1 MIKRFFLAS
10 VLMVLFTH
18 MAIGQNSIRFQVFDE
33 ETNEPLVGAT
43 AFVSTTKGGISD
55 SQGFVTLT
63 NLSGTEVEV
72 RFSFVGYETQT
83 NTYIFSEV
91 GNETIK
97 IMMESATEEHEEVAI
112 VTATRSSRS
121 IEEIPTRIEFLGTE
135 ELEEKAVMKSANIAM
150 LLRESTGIQMQITS
164 PSSANQSIRIQGL
177 DGRYTQLLKDGFP
190 LYGGFSGGLSI
201 MQIPP
206 LDLKQVEVIKG
217 SNATL
222 YGGGAIAG
230 LVNLVSIQPEDEARF
245 RLMLDQTSA
254 GGTTVNTF
262 YAKRNDK
269 FGMSLFASGGLQNAY
284 DVNDDNFSDIPE
296 SKALTFNPTFFY
308 YPSADSKIRLAL
320 SGTFEDRLG
329 GNLDAIDAEQS
340 NANAYLQENNTN
352 RLSYQLSYEKNW
364 DANRSFTI
372 KNSLLSFERTIQE
385 PNLVFNGQQ
394 YATFSEA
401 AYSFGRD
408 KSRWI
413 VGANLYSDNFTE
425 DSGTNNNRNYEQ
437 ITTGAFIQQVEQ
449 VSETFSI
456 ESGVRLDY
464 NNDYGW
470 FALPRIALFYNPA
483 SKFSYRLGGGL
494 GYKTPTIFT
503 EDTERLSFRGLD
515 ASNLTSLDAEK
526 SFGGNFDINYKTAI
540 GERWTFSVNQL
551 FFYTQLNDP
560 LALRQVPLTNSFRFE
575 NAGDHMRS
583 QGLET
588 NLKLTYN
595 DFKLFF
601 NYALIDAKEKFDN
614 RDDQKPLTAKH
625 NIGAVLVYEEEGKWR
640 IGLEAY
646 YTGEQYRRDLTR
658 TDNYWITGLMVLRKF
673 KHISL
678 YSNFENFSDTRQS
691 KFENIDLGSN
701 MSPSDL
707 DIWAPLE
714 GFVVNFGVIIDFGHS
729 EHH

>member
-1 MIKRFFLAS
+1 MIKRILLAS
-10 VLMVLFTH
+10 CLTMLFTH
-18 MAIGQNSIRFQVFDE
+18 MAVGQTNIRFQVLDND
-33 ETNEPLVGAT
+33 TKEPLVGAT
-43 AFVSTTKGGISD
+43 AFVSASKGGFTD
-55 SQGFVTLT
+55 ANGFVTLT
-63 NLSGTEVEV
+63 DLNGTEADI

-83 NTYIFSEV
+83 LNFVFGQLGNTP
-91 GNETIK
+91 IK
-97 IMMESATEEHEEVAI
+97 ILLEPSVEESEEAI

-254 GGTTVNTF
+254 GGTTLNTF

-269 FGMSLFASGGLQNAY
+269 LGVSLFASANNQNDY
-284 DVNDDNFSDIPE
+284 EVNGDNFSDIPK
-296 SKALTFNPTFFY
+296 SQSLTFNPTFFY
-308 YPSADSKIRLAL
+308 YPTEDSKLRLAL

-329 GNLDAIDAEQS
+329 GNLDAIEAEQS
-340 NANAYLQENNTN
+340 SANAYLQENITN
-352 RLSYQLSYEKNW
+352 RLSYQLSYDKAFGENK
-364 DANRSFTI
+364 SLSI
-372 KNSLLSFERTIQE
+372 KNSLLSFDRTIRE
-385 PNLVFNGQQ
+385 PNLLFDGQQ

-401 AYSFGRD
+401 TYSFGRET
-408 KSRWI
+408 SRW
-413 VGANLYSDNFTE
+413 VLGANVYSDQFE
-425 DSGTNNNRNYEQ
+425 EQSGTNADRDYEQ
-437 ITTGAFIQQVEQ
+437 LTTGLFVQSLAQL
-449 VSETFSI
+449 SSTFSI
-456 ESGVRLDY
+456 ESGMRLDY
-464 NNDYGW
+464 NNQFGW
-470 FALPRIALFYNPA
+470 FALPRLALFYNPQ

-515 ASNLTSLDAEK
+515 GSNLNDLDAEQ
-526 SFGGNFDINYKTAI
+526 SAGVNFDINYKTAI
-540 GERWTFSVNQL
+540 GERWTFSINQL
-551 FFYTQLNDP
+551 FFRTTLNDP
-560 LALRQVPLTNSFRFE
+560 LVLRQPNTNQNIFRFE
-575 NAGDHMRS
+575 NAGEHVFT

-595 DFKLFF
+595 DFKLFV
-601 NYALIDAKEKFDN
+601 NYALIDTQEKFDG
-614 RDDQKPLTAKH
+614 RDAQKPLTAKH

-646 YTGEQYRRDLTR
+646 YTGEQFRRDFTM
-658 TDNYWITGLMVLRKF
+658 TDNYWIAGLMILRKF
-673 KHISL
+673 EHISV
-678 YSNFENFSDTRQS
+678 YTNFENFTDTRQS
-691 KFENIDLGSN
+691 RFENINLRN
-701 MSPSDL
+701 ETNPEQL

-714 GFVVNFGVIIDFGHS
+714 GFVVNAGIIIDFGHS
-729 EHH
+729 GHH